1 MNRTLIAASL
11 ASLPLCQPA
20 LAEDINEVF
29 KKVNEY
35 VQQKNYPK
43 AMEELG

>member
-1 MNRTLIAASL
+1 MNRTILAASL
-11 ASLPLCQPA
+11 ASLFLSQPA

-43 AMEELG
+43 AMEDVG